1 MTNIASLDGS
11 TELIVAQCMARDLE
25 AYLKS
30 DIVYWNVAE
39 PNPLGSRMPELTIG
53 ALLEALVRA
62 EAGGAAAAEVA
73 AARAQHD
80 RIRAAHAA
88 LYTRKALHELHSRL
102 GAWQKTLESAD
113 RKTDFYYVQDI
124 HLRAKVYLLEQAL
137 GAAVP
142 IELQQQRERL
152 DQDLFEIFIPGE
164 FIWDSRL
171 SAAFPQKP
179 CWWLYG
185 HLLDIRRR

>member
-1 MTNIASLDGS
+1 MTHTASLDGS

-30 DIVYWNVAE
+30 DFVYWNVAE

-88 LYTRKALHELHSRL
+88 LYVNKAVHELHSRL
-102 GAWQKTLESAD
+102 GAWKANLDDEG
-113 RKTDFYYVQDI
+113 RKSKSFYAQDA
-124 HLRAKVYLLEQAL
+124 HVRAKIFLLENAL
-137 GAAVP
+137 GAEVP
-142 IELQQQRERL
+142 VELQQQRK
-152 DQDLFEIFIPGE
+152 QIDLELYEVFVPGE
-164 FIWDSRL
+164 FVWDVRL
-171 SAAFPQKP
+171 QATFPKDP

-185 HLLDIRRR
+185 HLLEEHY